1 MHLFA
6 TGWPWYVS
14 GPLIFVTMAML
25 VLLGR
30 RFGVSSN
37 LESLC
42 TIAGAGRVAQHF
54 RVRWRDNAWNL
65 AFIAG
70 AMVGGLLTHLLG
82 AADRVVPISAATVAT
97 LASWGLPHDAGFAPT
112 SLLGVA
118 ALTSPVAWGL
128 LGGGGFL
135 VGFGTRWASGCT
147 SGHGVSGLADLQRGS
162 LIATV
167 SFFASGVVV
176 TNFILPRLLGH

>member
-1 MHLFA
+1 MHVFA

-14 GPLIFVTMAML
+14 GPLIFVTMATL
-25 VLLGR
+25 VLLGQ

-42 TIAGAGRVAQHF
+42 TIAGAGRVAPLF
-54 RVRWRDNAWNL
+54 RVNWRDHAWNL

-70 AMVGGLLTHLLG
+70 AAVGGLVTHVLG
-82 AADRVVPISAATVAT
+82 AAERVVPISENTVAT
-97 LASWGLPHDAGFAPT
+97 IESWGFSHDPGFAPQ
-112 SLLGVA
+112 SLMGAA

-128 LGGGGFL
+128 LGVGGFL

-147 SGHGVSGLADLQRGS
+147 SGHGVSGLADLQVGS
-162 LIATV
+162 LIASA
-167 SFFASGVVV
+167 SFFASGLLV
-176 TNFILPRLLGH
+176 TNLFLPVLLGR